1 MGPKIK
7 GKLHEEVAHVPMIPS
22 PAALPCLSPTP
33 SWGVPYDWLT
43 EEETIWAWFT
53 GGSARMHAQP

>member
-7 GKLHEEVAHVPMIPS
+7 GKLHEEVAHVPMVPS
-22 PAALPCLSPTP
+22 PAALPRLFPAP

-43 EEETIWAWFT
+43 EEETIWA
-53 GGSARMHAQP
+53 